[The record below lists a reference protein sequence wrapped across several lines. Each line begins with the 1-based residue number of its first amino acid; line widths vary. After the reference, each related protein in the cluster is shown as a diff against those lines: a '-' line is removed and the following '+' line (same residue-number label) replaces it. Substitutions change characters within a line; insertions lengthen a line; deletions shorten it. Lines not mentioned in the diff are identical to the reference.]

1 MGGSSDP
8 HSPTDTLV
16 DLERRGWD
24 ALSSS
29 NGAEF
34 YADVM
39 SDDGLMVFP
48 GMVLTKQESIAV
60 IREAPPWSSYRLE
73 DVRVLP
79 VGAHGAIVFY
89 RAVANRA
96 GRPTYDAMMTSVYV
110 MRGATWKLV
119 LHQQSPASA

>member
-1 MGGSSDP
+1 
-8 HSPTDTLV
+8 
-16 DLERRGWD
+16 
-24 ALSSS
+24 
-29 NGAEF
+29 
-34 YADVM
+34 M

-48 GMVLTKQESIAV
+48 GMVLTKLESIAV

-79 VGAHGAIVFY
+79 VGDQGAIVFY